1 MPVCWYK
8 DSCGGCDAEIEPWR
22 RQASLGKF
30 VGTYWVENGWET
42 VCQLKTL
49 FLIWKMKLK
58 TLSGEL
64 CNILR
69 LCTVLLHEVM
79 TGDVSGMC
87 RRGAEENYLSMLLHD
102 AYDFSEMFKMTW
114 ACSICIL
121 TWQILHS
128 VHAVGICGERC
139 RRYCRNQIFL
149 SMMFYQMQQWFSEWR
164 HLQNSW
170 GRGIKLFD
178 LQQKLIF
185 LSEVCCRDLL
195 HPQHAIFKEIKE
207 MQ

>member
-22 RQASLGKF
+22 RQASWGKF

-139 RRYCRNQIFL
+139 RSIVGTRYSCQWCFIKCSNDSQNGVTSRIPEAEALNSSTYSKNSYSFQRFVAEIYCIH
-149 SMMFYQMQQWFSEWR
+149 SMPFS
-164 HLQNSW
+164 
-170 GRGIKLFD
+170 K
-178 LQQKLIF
+178 K
-185 LSEVCCRDLL
+185 
-195 HPQHAIFKEIKE
+195 
-207 MQ
+207 

>member
-1 MPVCWYK
+1 M
-8 DSCGGCDAEIEPWR
+8 GGRQSASWR
-22 RQASLGKF
+22 PSSSS
-30 VGTYWVENGWET
+30 GTSE
-42 VCQLKTL
+42 
-49 FLIWKMKLK
+49 
-58 TLSGEL
+58 EL